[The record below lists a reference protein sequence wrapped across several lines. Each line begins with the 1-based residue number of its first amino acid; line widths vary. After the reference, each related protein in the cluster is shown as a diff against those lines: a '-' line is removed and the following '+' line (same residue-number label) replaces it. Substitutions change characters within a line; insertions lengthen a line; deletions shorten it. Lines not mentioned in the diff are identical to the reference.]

1 MRIVDAIELDRP
13 PIRVRMAGPHRK
25 LLDSSP
31 VSIFDHVYMFLL
43 HLLCTEPIDLST
55 ATSSAILLDEPI
67 PFHALEAVG
76 GHTIESVNFD
86 SHRCRDFFPYK
97 ELGPS
102 CKPGPWL
109 PVGHFPNSE
118 YSVHPYFRLNCPEVE
133 EPPAVA
139 ANPWGLDDSWGVQN
153 PPASEG
159 GW

>member
-1 MRIVDAIELDRP
+1 MLQGLRP
-13 PIRVRMAGPHRK
+13 TKPTGFRNPVHRACYFGSC
-25 LLDSSP
+25 LQLRFREAFGLP
-31 VSIFDHVYMFLL
+31 
-43 HLLCTEPIDLST
+43 EP
-55 ATSSAILLDEPI
+55 E
-67 PFHALEAVG
+67 HYALA
-76 GHTIESVNFD
+76 F
-86 SHRCRDFFPYK
+86 K
-97 ELGPS
+97 ELGSS